1 MQRLRP
7 VQTLALGFA
16 FIILIG
22 TVLLMLP
29 ISNNNEPLSFLNS
42 LFTAASA
49 TCVTGLAVA
58 DTYTQFSLFGQIV
71 ILALIQIGGLG
82 FMAVAIAISLAA
94 HKKIGLK
101 QRGLLMEAM
110 NSPELGG
117 VVRIMVRSLKYTF
130 IFELAGA
137 VLLSIRF
144 IPMFGFWQG
153 AWFGIFHSVSA
164 FCNAGFDLMGIIT
177 PSASLTIFA
186 DDPLVLITIMC
197 LITIGGIGFLVWND
211 IAEHKLKISRYRLHA
226 KIALS
231 VSLVLIIAGAAF
243 YLVFE
248 NNGSFSGMTAG
259 EKILQAFFCSVTS
272 RTAGFA
278 TLDYSSM
285 TQNGTLL
292 TSLLMF
298 IGASPG
304 STGGGIKSTTFLV
317 IILTLF
323 SYIRGREDLNIFDR
337 RLEHSVL
344 QKTFST
350 VTLYLTCTIVAM
362 FIIMAAQNLSFV
374 DTAFESISAMST
386 VGLSR
391 GVTSQLVP
399 VSRIAAILLMYIGRV
414 GSLSVALALS
424 GHSRTAPVKKPEE
437 KISIG

>member
-1 MQRLRP
+1 MLRLRP

-16 FIILIG
+16 FLILIG
-22 TVLLMLP
+22 AVLLMLP

-248 NNGSFSGMTAG
+248 NNGAFSGMTAG

-317 IILTLF
+317 IILTLI

-399 VSRIAAILLMYIGRV
+399 VSRIVDILLMYIGRV

>member
-211 IAEHKLKISRYRLHA
+211 IAEHKLKISHYRLHA

-248 NNGSFSGMTAG
+248 NNGAFSGMTAG

-278 TLDYSSM
+278 TLDYGSM

-317 IILTLF
+317 IILTLI

>member
-1 MQRLRP
+1 MLRLRP

-22 TVLLMLP
+22 AVLLMLP

-248 NNGSFSGMTAG
+248 NNGAFSGMTAG

-278 TLDYSSM
+278 TLDYSSI

-317 IILTLF
+317 IILTLI

-399 VSRIAAILLMYIGRV
+399 VSRIVDILLMYIGRV

>member
-1 MQRLRP
+1 MLRLRP

-22 TVLLMLP
+22 AVLLMLP

-248 NNGSFSGMTAG
+248 NNGAFSGMTAG
-259 EKILQAFFCSVTS
+259 EKIMQAFLCSVTS

-317 IILTLF
+317 IILTLI

-399 VSRIAAILLMYIGRV
+399 VSRIVDILLMYIGRV

>member
-1 MQRLRP
+1 MLRLRP

-22 TVLLMLP
+22 AVLLMLP

-248 NNGSFSGMTAG
+248 NNGAFSGMTAG

-285 TQNGTLL
+285 AQNGTLL

-317 IILTLF
+317 IILTLI

-399 VSRIAAILLMYIGRV
+399 VSRIVDILLMYIGRV

>member
-1 MQRLRP
+1 
-7 VQTLALGFA
+7 
-16 FIILIG
+16 
-22 TVLLMLP
+22 MLP

-248 NNGSFSGMTAG
+248 NNGAFSGMTAG

-317 IILTLF
+317 IILTLI

-399 VSRIAAILLMYIGRV
+399 VSRIVDILLMYIGRV

>member
-1 MQRLRP
+1 MLRLRP

-22 TVLLMLP
+22 AVLLMLP

-117 VVRIMVRSLKYTF
+117 VVRILVRSLKYTF

-248 NNGSFSGMTAG
+248 NNGAFSGMTAG

-317 IILTLF
+317 IILTLI

-399 VSRIAAILLMYIGRV
+399 VSRIVDILLMYIGRV

>member
-1 MQRLRP
+1 MLRLRP

-22 TVLLMLP
+22 AVLLMLP

-248 NNGSFSGMTAG
+248 NNGAFSGMTAG
-259 EKILQAFFCSVTS
+259 EKILLAFFCSVTS

-317 IILTLF
+317 IILTLI

-399 VSRIAAILLMYIGRV
+399 VSRIVDILLMYIGRV

>member
-1 MQRLRP
+1 MLRLRP

-22 TVLLMLP
+22 AVLLMLP

-186 DDPLVLITIMC
+186 DPLVLITIMC

-248 NNGSFSGMTAG
+248 NNGAFSGMTAG

-317 IILTLF
+317 IILTLI

-399 VSRIAAILLMYIGRV
+399 VSRIVDILLMYIGRV

>member
-164 FCNAGFDLMGIIT
+164 FCNAGFDLMGIII

-248 NNGSFSGMTAG
+248 NNGAFSGMTAG

-317 IILTLF
+317 IILTLI

>member
-1 MQRLRP
+1 MLRLRP

-22 TVLLMLP
+22 AVLLMLP

-82 FMAVAIAISLAA
+82 FM
-94 HKKIGLK
+94 
-101 QRGLLMEAM
+101 
-110 NSPELGG
+110 G

-248 NNGSFSGMTAG
+248 NNGAFSGMTAG

-317 IILTLF
+317 IILTLI

-399 VSRIAAILLMYIGRV
+399 VSRIVDILLMYIGRV

>member
-1 MQRLRP
+1 MLRLRP

-22 TVLLMLP
+22 AVLLMLP

-248 NNGSFSGMTAG
+248 NNGAFSGMTAG

-285 TQNGTLL
+285 TQNSTLL

-317 IILTLF
+317 IILTLI

-399 VSRIAAILLMYIGRV
+399 VSRIVDILLMYIGRV

>member
-1 MQRLRP
+1 MLRLRP

-22 TVLLMLP
+22 AVLLMLP

-248 NNGSFSGMTAG
+248 NNGAFSGMTAG

-317 IILTLF
+317 IILTLI

-350 VTLYLTCTIVAM
+350 VTLYLTCTIGAM

-399 VSRIAAILLMYIGRV
+399 VSRIVDILLMYIGRV

>member
-1 MQRLRP
+1 MLRLRP

-22 TVLLMLP
+22 AVLLMLP

-248 NNGSFSGMTAG
+248 NNGAFSGMTAG

-317 IILTLF
+317 IILTLI

-399 VSRIAAILLMYIGRV
+399 VSRIVDILLMYIGRV

>member
-1 MQRLRP
+1 MLRLRP

-22 TVLLMLP
+22 AVLLMLP

-248 NNGSFSGMTAG
+248 NNGAFSGMTAG

-317 IILTLF
+317 IILTLI

-350 VTLYLTCTIVAM
+350 VTLYLTCTIVAI

-399 VSRIAAILLMYIGRV
+399 VSRIVDILLMYIGRV

>member
-248 NNGSFSGMTAG
+248 NNGAFSGMTAG

>member
-1 MQRLRP
+1 
-7 VQTLALGFA
+7 
-16 FIILIG
+16 
-22 TVLLMLP
+22 MLP

-211 IAEHKLKISRYRLHA
+211 IAEHKLKISHYRLHA

-248 NNGSFSGMTAG
+248 NNGAFSGMTAG

-278 TLDYSSM
+278 TLDYGSM

-317 IILTLF
+317 IILTLI

>member
-1 MQRLRP
+1 MPRLRP

-22 TVLLMLP
+22 AVLLMLP
-29 ISNNNEPLSFLNS
+29 ISNKGEPLSLLNS
-42 LFTAASA
+42 LFTAVSA

-58 DTYTQFSLFGQIV
+58 DTYSQFSLFGQFV
-71 ILALIQIGGLG
+71 MLALIQIGGLG
-82 FMAVAIAISLAA
+82 FMAVAISISLAA

-101 QRGLLMEAM
+101 ERGLLMEAL

-117 VVRIMVRSLKYTF
+117 IVRIMVRSLKYTF

-137 VLLSIRF
+137 ILLSIRF

-164 FCNAGFDLMGIIT
+164 FCNAGFDLMGSLA
-177 PSASLTIFA
+177 PSSSLTMFA
-186 DDPLVLITIMC
+186 DDPLVLITIML

-231 VSLVLIIAGAAF
+231 VSLILIFAGAAF
-243 YLVFE
+243 YLIFE
-248 NNGSFSGMTAG
+248 NNGAFSDMTAG
-259 EKILQAFFCSVTS
+259 EKLLQAFFCSVTS

-278 TLDYSSM
+278 TIDYGSL
-285 TQNGTLL
+285 TPNGTLL

-317 IILTLF
+317 IILTLI
-323 SYIRGREDLNIFDR
+323 SYIRGREDLNIFGR
-337 RLEHSVL
+337 RLERSVL

-350 VTLYLTCTIVAM
+350 VTLYLTCITVGM
-362 FIIMAAQNLSFV
+362 FIIMACQNLSLA
-374 DTAFESISAMST
+374 DTSFESISALST
-386 VGLSR
+386 VGLTR
-391 GVTSQLVP
+391 GVTSKLMP
-399 VSRIAAILLMYIGRV
+399 VSKIAIALLMYIGRV

-424 GHSRTAPVKKPEE
+424 GNKRTAPVKKPEE

>member
-1 MQRLRP
+1 MLRLRP

-22 TVLLMLP
+22 AVLLMLP

-248 NNGSFSGMTAG
+248 NNGAFSGMTAG

-298 IGASPG
+298 ISASPG

-317 IILTLF
+317 IILTLI

-399 VSRIAAILLMYIGRV
+399 VSRIVDILLMYIGRV

>member
-1 MQRLRP
+1 MLRLRP

-16 FIILIG
+16 IIILIG
-22 TVLLMLP
+22 AVLLMLP

-248 NNGSFSGMTAG
+248 NNGAFSGMTAG

-317 IILTLF
+317 IILTLI

-399 VSRIAAILLMYIGRV
+399 VSRIVDILLMYIGRV

>member
-1 MQRLRP
+1 MLRLRP

-22 TVLLMLP
+22 AVLLMLP

-243 YLVFE
+243 WYL
-248 NNGSFSGMTAG
+248 
-259 EKILQAFFCSVTS
+259 K
-272 RTAGFA
+272 
-278 TLDYSSM
+278 
-285 TQNGTLL
+285 
-292 TSLLMF
+292 
-298 IGASPG
+298 
-304 STGGGIKSTTFLV
+304 TTVHF
-317 IILTLF
+317 
-323 SYIRGREDLNIFDR
+323 
-337 RLEHSVL
+337 
-344 QKTFST
+344 
-350 VTLYLTCTIVAM
+350 
-362 FIIMAAQNLSFV
+362 
-374 DTAFESISAMST
+374 
-386 VGLSR
+386 
-391 GVTSQLVP
+391 
-399 VSRIAAILLMYIGRV
+399 
-414 GSLSVALALS
+414 
-424 GHSRTAPVKKPEE
+424 PE
-437 KISIG
+437 

>member
-1 MQRLRP
+1 M
-7 VQTLALGFA
+7 
-16 FIILIG
+16 
-22 TVLLMLP
+22 
-29 ISNNNEPLSFLNS
+29 
-42 LFTAASA
+42 
-49 TCVTGLAVA
+49 
-58 DTYTQFSLFGQIV
+58 

-248 NNGSFSGMTAG
+248 NNGAFSGMTAG

-317 IILTLF
+317 IILTLI

-362 FIIMAAQNLSFV
+362 FIMMAAQNLSFV

-399 VSRIAAILLMYIGRV
+399 VSRIVDILLMYIGRV

>member
-1 MQRLRP
+1 MLRLRP

-22 TVLLMLP
+22 AVLLMLP

-248 NNGSFSGMTAG
+248 NNGAFSGRTAG

-317 IILTLF
+317 IILTLI

-399 VSRIAAILLMYIGRV
+399 VSRIVDILLMYIGRV

>member
-1 MQRLRP
+1 MLRLRP

-22 TVLLMLP
+22 AVLLMLP

-101 QRGLLMEAM
+101 QRGILMEAM

-248 NNGSFSGMTAG
+248 NNGAFSGMTAG
-259 EKILQAFFCSVTS
+259 EKIMQAFLCSVTS

-317 IILTLF
+317 IILTLI

-399 VSRIAAILLMYIGRV
+399 VSRIVDILLMYIGRV

>member
-1 MQRLRP
+1 
-7 VQTLALGFA
+7 
-16 FIILIG
+16 
-22 TVLLMLP
+22 MLP

-248 NNGSFSGMTAG
+248 NNGAFSGMTAG

>member
-1 MQRLRP
+1 MLRLRP

-22 TVLLMLP
+22 AVLLMLP

-248 NNGSFSGMTAG
+248 NNGAFSGMTAG

-317 IILTLF
+317 IILTLI
-323 SYIRGREDLNIFDR
+323 SYIRGREELNIFDR

-399 VSRIAAILLMYIGRV
+399 VSRIVDILLMYIGRV

>member
-1 MQRLRP
+1 MLRLRP

-22 TVLLMLP
+22 AVLLMLP

-248 NNGSFSGMTAG
+248 NNGAFSGMTAG

-317 IILTLF
+317 IILTLI
-323 SYIRGREDLNIFDR
+323 SYIRGWEDLNIFDR

-399 VSRIAAILLMYIGRV
+399 VSRIVDILLMYIGRV

>member
-1 MQRLRP
+1 MLRLRP

-22 TVLLMLP
+22 AVLLMLP

-248 NNGSFSGMTAG
+248 NNGAFSGMTAG

-317 IILTLF
+317 IILTLI

-399 VSRIAAILLMYIGRV
+399 VSRIVDILLMYIGRV

-424 GHSRTAPVKKPEE
+424 GHSRTAPVK
-437 KISIG
+437 